1 MTSTARDLARTYSDR
16 EYPDPWQKVLDYRR
30 VRAYAADHPEHG
42 RTRVGNAF
50 DLPPGRVRGWLDGG
64 MPDPVRGI
72 QTAIDHGWLDP
83 GAATLD
89 PGAATT
95 AAFVAH
101 LTHLIAGGSINDRFV
116 PAITV
121 DDSVTI
127 GEVRSAFNALNVD
140 ILTRNA
146 EVDNRATEAI
156 PAADASVFGRC
167 LVAIGAPIGGKAGLD
182 SFPQIVREVTDRVR
196 ESFARI
202 YVAHRALAYE
212 TKDTRTIQEDR
223 ARAYLDDL
231 RDVLADVADESVSV
245 GDGRV
250 TVSAAAARR
259 LAASDHASSVPSS
272 SPARKTRPRS
282 VIRVARESSFRS
294 ARPAASGFGSRLSTV
309 GRDRF
314 SRPVLV
320 RIRGIDHSII
330 Y

>member
-42 RTRVGNAF
+42 RTRVGNAL
-50 DLPPGRVRGWLDGG
+50 DRPPERVRGRLDGG

-101 LTHLIAGGSINDRFV
+101 LAHVLAGGSINGRFV

-167 LVAIGAPIGGKAGLD
+167 LVAIGAPVGAKAGLD

-202 YVAHRALAYE
+202 YVAHRALAYA
-212 TKDTRTIQEDR
+212 TKRHANDPRRPGTRVSRRPPRRTGRRSRRVRECRRR
-223 ARAYLDDL
+223 AGDCL
-231 RDVLADVADESVSV
+231 R
-245 GDGRV
+245 GGRPP
-250 TVSAAAARR
+250 TRR
-259 LAASDHASSVPSS
+259 L
-272 SPARKTRPRS
+272 
-282 VIRVARESSFRS
+282 
-294 ARPAASGFGSRLSTV
+294 GSRELGAVEFTRE
-309 GRDRF
+309 RDTTAV
-314 SRPVLV
+314 SDP
-320 RIRGIDHSII
+320 RGQ
-330 Y
+330 

>member
-1 MTSTARDLARTYSDR
+1 MTATARDLARTYSDR

-42 RTRVGNAF
+42 RTRVGNAL
-50 DLPPGRVRGWLDGG
+50 DLPSGRVRGWLNGG

-95 AAFVAH
+95 AAFVDLLAH
-101 LTHLIAGGSINDRFV
+101 VLAGGSINGRFV

-121 DDSVTI
+121 DESVTI
-127 GEVRSAFNALNVD
+127 DEVRSAFKAVNVD

-156 PAADASVFGRC
+156 PAADASVLGRC
-167 LVAIGAPIGGKAGLD
+167 LVAIGAPVGAKAGLD
-182 SFPQIVREVTDRVR
+182 SFPQIVWEVPNPVR

-202 YVAHRALAYE
+202 YVAHRALTYE

-223 ARAYLDDL
+223 SRAYLDDL
-231 RDVLADVADESVSV
+231 RDVLADVTDEPVSV

-250 TVSAAAARR
+250 TISAAAARR
-259 LAASDHASSVPSS
+259 LAALDHSSSVPSS
-272 SPARKTRPRS
+272 SPAR
-282 VIRVARESSFRS
+282 
-294 ARPAASGFGSRLSTV
+294 
-309 GRDRF
+309 
-314 SRPVLV
+314 
-320 RIRGIDHSII
+320 
-330 Y
+330 

>member
-1 MTSTARDLARTYSDR
+1 MTSTARDLAWTYSDR

-42 RTRVGNAF
+42 RTRVGNAL
-50 DLPPGRVRGWLDGG
+50 DRPPERVRGRLDGG

-127 GEVRSAFNALNVD
+127 GEARSGFNSLNVD

-167 LVAIGAPIGGKAGLD
+167 LVAIGAPVGGKAGRD
-182 SFPQIVREVTDRVR
+182 SLSDRAGGDGPGPRVVRSDLRRSPGARVR
-196 ESFARI
+196 DEETRERSKKTGHARI
-202 YVAHRALAYE
+202 S
-212 TKDTRTIQEDR
+212 TT
-223 ARAYLDDL
+223 
-231 RDVLADVADESVSV
+231 
-245 GDGRV
+245 
-250 TVSAAAARR
+250 SATYW
-259 LAASDHASSVPSS
+259 P
-272 SPARKTRPRS
+272 T
-282 VIRVARESSFRS
+282 
-294 ARPAASGFGSRLSTV
+294 
-309 GRDRF
+309 
-314 SRPVLV
+314 
-320 RIRGIDHSII
+320 
-330 Y
+330 